1 MTELSARDVIARAVV
16 DQEAPEGVWNAYV
29 ASYPGNQKRAD
40 AIIDA
45 LHEAGYTITPR
56 ADGNDRLRE
65 LRVWIDAEQTEV
77 LNTLAA
83 WEAENAY
90 GALHADHVQHG
101 SLMGR
106 DRMAGDIMGHIDAM
120 LAAEPEPELRI
131 DIYARGFNEGFASAL
146 EQCGMEQVIPVAP
159 EPDPA
164 PSVVTG
170 PQLKA
175 GLGAFLN
182 VFLNGAKPDTIPQ
195 MWVTAVNAALE
206 AAERIRTGGQG

>member
-1 MTELSARDVIARAVV
+1 MDKPRDVIARELPGAIRRGTTIYETGIVQRV
-16 DQEAPEGVWNAYV
+16 TV
-29 ASYPGNQKRAD
+29 YPDIAD
-40 AIIDA
+40 AIIAA
-45 LHEAGYTITPR
+45 LNDAGYTITPR

-120 LAAEPEPELRI
+120 LAAEPEP
-131 DIYARGFNEGFASAL
+131 N
-146 EQCGMEQVIPVAP
+146 
-159 EPDPA
+159 PA
-164 PSVVTG
+164 PYVVTDAMVEAACVANVESAFKDL
-170 PQLKA
+170 PLPP
-175 GLGAFLN
+175 LGDKD
-182 VFLNGAKPDTIPQ
+182 VFKNFVWDRSKVH
-195 MWVTAVNAALE
+195 MRAALE
-206 AAERIRTGGQG
+206 AAERVRRGG